1 MPQAAHDF
9 FEKELKPTLVDLF
22 GDIYD
27 QIVDGEI
34 WYRIGVEHDVCSYD
48 SEEADRIPN
57 DCEWQD
63 RDGFWSYNNG
73 GVEMDFAPGKDI
85 LWGNSSELAPCIKTW
100 VDNCQ
105 TEKENDAKDDDD
117 YKAWAKNQ
125 ENPDVTDWFR
135 DTVEGQ
141 DFEERYED
149 NWMESTP
156 FCGVKAWIQTPGR
169 YQYHGKVTPDTTL
182 RLHFE
187 FCFNDDYGYGRPSI
201 SWCPGV
207 GNHPKCEANI
217 FFAVRDV
224 EEVRELI
231 NTKIREMASCPDN
244 EVHEKVDFYTKSLD
258 GTAF

>member
-9 FEKELKPTLVDLF
+9 FVKELKPTLVDLF

-27 QIVDGEI
+27 QIVDGKI
-34 WYRIGVEHDVCSYD
+34 WYRIGAGEDCGPD
-48 SEEADRIPN
+48 KEADDRIPN
-57 DCEWQD
+57 ECEWKS
-63 RDGFWSYNNG
+63 RDGFWSHNNG
-73 GVEMDFAPGKDI
+73 GVEMDFAPNQDI
-85 LWGNSSELAPCIKTW
+85 LFGNSAKLAPCIKSW

-117 YKAWAKNQ
+117 YKEWAEER
-125 ENPDVTDWFR
+125 ENPDVTDWFI

-156 FCGVKAWIQTPGR
+156 FCGVKAWIQKPDR
-169 YQYHGKVTPDTTL
+169 YQFTGPVTPDTIL
-182 RLHFE
+182 MLHFE
-187 FCFNDDYGYGRPSI
+187 FCFNDDIGYGRPYI

-207 GNHPKCEANI
+207 GDHPKCEANI
-217 FFAVRDV
+217 FFMVRDV
-224 EEVRELI
+224 EEVRDIL

-244 EVHEKVDFYTKSLD
+244 ETHEKVEFYTKSLGD
-258 GTAF
+258 TPC